1 MPEMEKGRPP
11 ESKRSRKPA
20 HPVKREI
27 NQEMK
32 TFAESTMNELLG
44 WYGYDKVDLR
54 DTEANEIRN
63 YRERRQH
70 VSVLKENS
78 LPKPKTHDS
87 KVSHSVLAMK
97 SGDRESF
104 NVPSSSSTLTSTSSS
119 TTKEHKSAP
128 VIVPLIKPSAVDDI
142 QNVQIVCVWCQ
153 KEGVKHYSLCMGS
166 ELKSFCSEKC
176 FAACRRAY
184 FKRNKARDED
194 LHGERS
200 PQHPHPEDTPR
211 LVMKINS
218 NSLSPVLQV
227 CDWCKHVRHTKE
239 YLDFGSGE
247 ERLQFCSTKCLNQ
260 YKMDVFYREA
270 RAALTCPS
278 PARAGQEGRSDH
290 NLVGQNLLTPES
302 WNNGSN
308 TGEALQRD
316 TSPKG
321 PTGIPGSSES
331 SSMSSSESS
340 TSSKHPVTG
349 QRTLDRPIHPLPH
362 PPAVEVSPHPTLI
375 PPPPLPRHHLEHSP
389 ISQLRMPFVRP
400 PIHAQGLRSPLANAH
415 HPRPSGPSSSPIHRP
430 AHSPHRH
437 PPTSSSINP
446 PGLMHPLPRHYYPG
460 LHSPPLMLP
469 RGPVPMPPLMN
480 FGIPSFSPL
489 LPHPTVLVPYPIV
502 IPLPVPVP
510 IPIPIPV
517 PPKRNL
523 ETPNHNGVIQ
533 PVPEGID
540 RCRSIPA
547 RFPSPGIPEG
557 KSQLL
562 QPRTSGNVPHG
573 LHSPN
578 SKDVG
583 WVKSERPFS
592 SPSSMCHSGP
602 MSPGAHYST
611 SPSSTQSSECLTD
624 YKQQQHSE
632 RQVIQRVLQR
642 AQVKPEPSVKTVV
655 DILGIVESGSM
666 QGNRSGLNRSSP
678 SPVTSRPSSIDP
690 IYQHQ
695 DGHTSPSHTPTSP
708 TVNKHLYD
716 PMASTLKSQKHGPNG
731 ISSVLSIAS
740 PGSTIPQKVPIPP
753 ADQALTEL
761 ESIKENKCSVV
772 CPVRVEGQV
781 NQTEETSAVVRD
793 AGGDDSHL
801 PDEDHAY
808 ALPTAPKTGGT
819 TTTTTTPLLLPKLR
833 DKGSLRS
840 PANTPS
846 AGDMEPALKRR
857 CLRIRDQNK

>member
-54 DTEANEIRN
+54 DAEANEIRN

-78 LPKPKTHDS
+78 LPKPKTLDS
-87 KVSHSVLAMK
+87 KVSHTVLAMK
-97 SGDRESF
+97 SVERESF
-104 NVPSSSSTLTSTSSS
+104 TVPSSSSSSTSTSSS
-119 TTKEHKSAP
+119 TAKEHKSAP
-128 VIVPLIKPSAVDDI
+128 VIVPLIKPSAVDDV

-153 KEGVKHYSLCMGS
+153 KEGVKRYSLCMGS

-200 PQHPHPEDTPR
+200 PQHPHTEDTPR

-218 NSLSPVLQV
+218 NVRV

-270 RAALTCPS
+270 RAALTCSS

-290 NLVGQNLLTPES
+290 NLVGQKLLTPES
-302 WNNGSN
+302 WNNGSS

-316 TSPKG
+316 KSPKG
-321 PTGIPGSSES
+321 PTPIPGSSES
-331 SSMSSSESS
+331 SSISPSESS
-340 TSSKHPVTG
+340 SSKLPVSG
-349 QRTLDRPIHPLPH
+349 QRSLDRPIQPPPP
-362 PPAVEVSPHPTLI
+362 PPAVEVSPHSALI
-375 PPPPLPRHHLEHSP
+375 PPPLPRHPLEHSP
-389 ISQLRMPFVRP
+389 IPQLRMPFIRP
-400 PIHAQGLRSPLANAH
+400 PLHAQGLRSPLANNH
-415 HPRPSGPSSSPIHRP
+415 HPRPPGPSSSPIHRP
-430 AHSPHRH
+430 APSPHLQ

-469 RGPVPMPPLMN
+469 RGPVPMPPIMN

-489 LPHPTVLVPYPIV
+489 LPQPTVLVPYPIIV
-502 IPLPVPVP
+502 PLPVPIP

-523 ETPNHNGVIQ
+523 ETPNHTGVIQ

-557 KSQLL
+557 NSQLL
-562 QPRTSGNVPHG
+562 HHRISGNVPHS
-573 LHSPN
+573 LPSPSDPN
-578 SKDVG
+578 SKDIG

-592 SPSSMCHSGP
+592 SPSLMCHSGSL
-602 MSPGAHYST
+602 SPRAQYNT
-611 SPSSTQSSECLTD
+611 SPSSARSSEGQMD

-642 AQVKPEPSVKTVV
+642 TQVKVEPNVKTAV
-655 DILGIVESGSM
+655 DLLGIEESGSM
-666 QGNRSGLNRSSP
+666 QGTRSGLSRSSP
-678 SPVTSRPSSIDP
+678 PPPSSQPSSHDT

-695 DGHTSPSHTPTSP
+695 DCHTSPSRIPTIP
-708 TVNKHLYD
+708 TVNNNQYD
-716 PMASTLKSQKHGPNG
+716 SLTSAPKSQNHGPNG
-731 ISSVLSIAS
+731 ISSVLSIACS
-740 PGSTIPQKVPIPP
+740 GSALPQKVPISP
-753 ADQALTEL
+753 ADPALTEL

-781 NQTEETSAVVRD
+781 NQTEEPSAVVRD
-793 AGGDDSHL
+793 AGDDPHL

-808 ALPTAPKTGGT
+808 ALPTAPKIGG
-819 TTTTTTPLLLPKLR
+819 TTTPLLLPKLR